1 MLINLKIY
9 QNAYQNETYPK
20 YDRSKSTLRK
30 KPKNYKLDK

>member
-1 MLINLKIY
+1 MNIFPK
-9 QNAYQNETYPK
+9 QDKETYPK